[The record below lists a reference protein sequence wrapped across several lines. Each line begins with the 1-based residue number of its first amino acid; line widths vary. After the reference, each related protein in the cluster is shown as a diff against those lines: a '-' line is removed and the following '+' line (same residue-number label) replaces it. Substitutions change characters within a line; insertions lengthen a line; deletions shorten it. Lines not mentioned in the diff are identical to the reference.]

1 MTLSYRLDRK
11 RFAVITIIFS
21 MAAHDTQAFFTP
33 NEFSCQQEQLLSQ
46 TSNIA
51 EVLLSCS
58 EFVG

>member
-1 MTLSYRLDRK
+1 
-11 RFAVITIIFS
+11 

-33 NEFSCQQEQLLSQ
+33 DEFSCQQEQLLSQ
-46 TSNIA
+46 SSNIA